1 MAVPAALAGLQA
13 EANCP
18 VCLDYL
24 RDPVTTECGHNFCR
38 CCIQQS
44 WADLED
50 RFPCPVC
57 RHSCRERHLRSN
69 TQLGRMIDV
78 ARLLHVTR
86 SKKRRREEKHLCE
99 KHHQVLTLFCE
110 EDLEVLCPECTRP
123 PDHQGHQVRPTQEAA
138 SHHRQRLSCYIRP
151 LKKQVADVLRL
162 VGSQERKLLELREK
176 LQDQRQKLTS
186 EFEQL
191 NACVDR
197 EQEAVLSR
205 LAEEERDIQR
215 RLCAN
220 ITAFSEHVST
230 LHRRLSEVAARSVLS
245 DVQLLAGVRSSRDRC
260 EGLRPPAL
268 YSFQLRPEA
277 CSLPPQHSALRKII
291 QKFRQEV
298 TLDPETAHP
307 HLLVSE
313 DRKSVTFVRKRPGV
327 PQNAKS
333 FRTDPVVLGSEGFDG
348 GRHYWEVRVG
358 DKREWAVGLCADG
371 PSGQGGRPP
380 AGRRR
385 RWTIQRRAGC
395 CAAQGA
401 ARVALAPTEKPTGLG
416 VYLDY
421 ELGEISFYRLN
432 DRAHI
437 HSFTDAFSEVLRPYF
452 WVGRDSKPLT
462 ICAARDEEG

>member
-191 NACVDR
+191 NACSVKCLPSASVMIPGSWDG
-197 EQEAVLSR
+197 APIR
-205 LAEEERDIQR
+205 LW
-215 RLCAN
+215 
-220 ITAFSEHVST
+220 S
-230 LHRRLSEVAARSVLS
+230 
-245 DVQLLAGVRSSRDRC
+245 LL
-260 EGLRPPAL
+260 LPLPL
-268 YSFQLRPEA
+268 PTPL
-277 CSLPPQHSALRKII
+277 CSLSLS
-291 QKFRQEV
+291 
-298 TLDPETAHP
+298 L
-307 HLLVSE
+307 
-313 DRKSVTFVRKRPGV
+313 SV
-327 PQNAKS
+327 
-333 FRTDPVVLGSEGFDG
+333 
-348 GRHYWEVRVG
+348 
-358 DKREWAVGLCADG
+358 
-371 PSGQGGRPP
+371 
-380 AGRRR
+380 
-385 RWTIQRRAGC
+385 
-395 CAAQGA
+395 
-401 ARVALAPTEKPTGLG
+401 
-416 VYLDY
+416 
-421 ELGEISFYRLN
+421 
-432 DRAHI
+432 
-437 HSFTDAFSEVLRPYF
+437 
-452 WVGRDSKPLT
+452 
-462 ICAARDEEG
+462 